1 MAREPQ
7 YKILTEMLRKAPGN
21 ALTLREIHLEGYIQN
36 VADAAMQARRH
47 GINIT
52 TEYLHDNPKIASYV
66 LHEEASKPLTERSIR
81 EGIKQIENKVP
92 TIYDSPVDPTL
103 NPRLFPAPTN
113 QRHYE

>member
-7 YKILTEMLRKAPGN
+7 WKVLKEMLQKAPGN

-66 LHEEASKPLTERSIR
+66 LHQGKEEEIGDVVYPVTNA
-81 EGIKQIENKVP
+81 EGELVGTQKQ
-92 TIYDSPVDPTL
+92 
-103 NPRLFPAPTN
+103 LFPTN